1 MARKEVLFHAT
12 SKQIQTN
19 PENSWEN
26 GDLTDLIASIRSFGI
41 IEPLAIMGPMED
53 GNYQLLSGERRYKS
67 ILKIEEEDGVQIS
80 IPCYLKSDGTLSKE
94 MQRIYINSANLE
106 SREPDM
112 RTKNA
117 HRAAIMEDLLRIQE
131 SEHFSDRSIAAKASE
146 LFKCTPTYARFWK
159 LVFTNGTDKLKDLLK
174 DNGVSAK
181 NASKI
186 SILTP
191 EQQEAV
197 VDRIRETNNADEA
210 HDLAQGRSS
219 ASTASVSD
227 IIEDVKKEFPAA
239 ETAEVKT
246 EKPEKE
252 AKGKS
257 DLKLSEQDLA
267 LLDIDPDD
275 INVNDLIGESDDS
288 DYGYEPTPSS
298 VRSKSVDTAAAAVIE
313 WCNAIIKKTDPTE
326 EEWEAIEACKEV
338 ADVFA

>member
-67 ILKIEEEDGVQIS
+67 IKRIEEEDGVQIS

-117 HRAAIMEDLLRIQE
+117 HRAAIMEDLLKIQE

-159 LVFTNGTDKLKDLLK
+159 LVFTNGTDSLKDLLK

-191 EQQEAV
+191 GQQEAV

-219 ASTASVSD
+219 ASTASVSE
-227 IIEDVKKEFPAA
+227 IIEDVKKEFP
-239 ETAEVKT
+239 TADT
-246 EKPEKE
+246 EKPEKVV
-252 AKGKS
+252 KGKS
-257 DLKLSEQDLA
+257 DLKLSEQDLE
-267 LLDIDPDD
+267 LLDIDPED
-275 INVNDLIGESDDS
+275 INVEELIGEGYDQES
-288 DYGYEPTPSS
+288 DYGYSSSPSYREP
-298 VRSKSVDTAAAAVIE
+298 KSVDTAAAAVIE

>member
-1 MARKEVLFHAT
+1 MAKKELLFHAT
-12 SKQIQTN
+12 SKQIRTN

-67 ILKIEEEDGVQIS
+67 ILRIEEEEGVQIS

-117 HRAAIMEDLLRIQE
+117 HRAAIMEDLLKIQE

-159 LVFTNGTDKLKDLLK
+159 LVFTNGTDSLKDLLK
-174 DNGVSAK
+174 ENGVSAK

-186 SILTP
+186 STLTP

-197 VDRIRETNNADEA
+197 VERIRETNSQSNTDEK
-210 HDLAQGRSS
+210 HDLVQGRSS
-219 ASTASVSD
+219 TSATPVSE
-227 IIEDVKKEFPAA
+227 IIESVKKDHPD
-239 ETAEVKT
+239 TGM
-246 EKPEKE
+246 EKPAKE
-252 AKGKS
+252 SKGSS
-257 DLKLSEQDLA
+257 DLKLSEQDLQ

-275 INVNDLIGESDDS
+275 INTDELIGDGYEQEPG
-288 DYGYEPTPSS
+288 YGYESTPTVSR
-298 VRSKSVDTAAAAVIE
+298 VKSIDTAAAAVIE
-313 WCNAIIKKTDPTE
+313 WCNAIIKKTDPTD

>member
-1 MARKEVLFHAT
+1 MKKKEHLFYAT
-12 SKQIQTN
+12 SEQIRTN

-26 GDLTDLIASIRSFGI
+26 GDLTDLVASIRSFGI

-67 ILKIEEEDGVQIS
+67 IKRIEDEDGIQIS

-94 MQRIYINSANLE
+94 MQRIYINAANLE

-117 HRAAIMEDLLRIQE
+117 HRAAIMEDLLKIQE

-159 LVFTNGTDKLKDLLK
+159 LVFTNGTDNLKDLLK
-174 DNGVSAK
+174 ENGVSAK

-191 EQQEAV
+191 EQQDAV
-197 VDRIRETNNADEA
+197 VERIRETNDADLER
-210 HDLAQGRSS
+210 DLVQGRSS
-219 ASTASVSD
+219 KTTTPVSEIIDSVKKD
-227 IIEDVKKEFPAA
+227 YPDAKEVKKE
-239 ETAEVKT
+239 ELKKESK
-246 EKPEKE
+246 KPGE
-252 AKGKS
+252 
-257 DLKLSEQDLA
+257 LKLSEQDLQ

-275 INVNDLIGESDDS
+275 INTDELIGE
-288 DYGYEPTPSS
+288 DYEQEARYEYESTPA
-298 VRSKSVDTAAAAVIE
+298 VGRVKGVDAAAAAVIE
-313 WCNAIIKKTDPTE
+313 WCNAIIKKTDPTD
-326 EEWEAIEACKEV
+326 EEWEAIDACKEV